1 MISDFFTATVLIGI
15 LASGIRLATPYL
27 YASIGETFGQRSG
40 VLNLG
45 VEGQMLLGAFA
56 AFYVVLITENLWL
69 GVLVAMLVGA
79 AMGLA
84 MAYVTVN
91 LSAEQGISGIGFF
104 LFGLGMSD
112 LLFQKLVGNVETVK
126 GFPEI
131 YIPVL
136 SDIPVIGEIFFSQ
149 NIMVYG
155 AYLLVPI
162 AMFVLNKTTLGLKIR
177 SVGENPD
184 AADSLGVSVARVRYF
199 TVILGGTLSGL
210 AGASLSIALLNV
222 FQQNMTSGLG
232 FIAVALVYFGCLE
245 TVGRF
250 GWRTVIQHGQLAS
263 IVDSSEGRRHSL
275 RYCGDDALRTDHPGS
290 GGHRIQSSS
299 PIRIDKTLRKRQL
312 IFGIGGAC
320 QIVVSNFRSNFPDT

>member
-84 MAYVTVN
+84 MAFVTVN

-232 FIAVALVYFGCLE
+232 FIAVALVYFGS
-245 TVGRF
+245 
-250 GWRTVIQHGQLAS
+250 WRPLGVL
-263 IVDSSEGRRHSL
+263 
-275 RYCGDDALRTDHPGS
+275 
-290 GGHRIQSSS
+290 
-299 PIRIDKTLRKRQL
+299 
-312 IFGIGGAC
+312 GGALLFSM
-320 QIVVSNFRSNFPDT
+320 VSSLQLWIQVKGGAIPSDIAVMMPYVLTILVLAATASKVRAPSALTKPFEREN